1 MSDRSCHSGTVRA
14 GWIESCREI
23 AMKPSMVP
31 FDRTGPSTGSGQT
44 GQDMPF
50 VVTWSNHERI
60 ARSQAHPLT
69 GSGQAR
75 AHHERMVGRVC
86 HGPALGSTGS
96 PRTGLGAHHERA
108 WELATNG
115 PGSSPRTEFFAQR
128 CLTCSIESQ
137 DRLGLT
143 TSGCL
148 YHFCVEQEGG
158 ASCLRRGYPHLR
170 VAC

>member
-86 HGPALGSTGS
+86 HGPAHGSTGS
-96 PRTGLGAHHERA
+96 PRTGLGARHERAWELTTNGPGSSPRTGLGARHERA

-115 PGSSPRTEFFAQR
+115 IF
-128 CLTCSIESQ
+128 CSALLDMQHRISGQARAHHE
-137 DRLGLT
+137 RLFVSL
-143 TSGCL
+143 
-148 YHFCVEQEGG
+148 
-158 ASCLRRGYPHLR
+158 LR
-170 VAC
+170 